1 MRFFIVRHGE
11 TLWNNEGRF
20 QGQRDTELN
29 ERGIA
34 QSNRVAEYLAGHNFD
49 AVVSSPLKRARFAA
63 EKIAERCGVNA
74 VETIPK
80 LTEINHGDW
89 EGLLSSEVSARWP
102 RLMEMWHSE
111 PHTVVMPGE
120 GGESLRSVQIRA
132 ASAAEELAGRYSGDV
147 CVTAHDAVI
156 KALVCHFLNAPLSS
170 FWSFQI
176 ANCGLSIAE
185 VSPGKRPR
193 ISLMGD
199 AHYLDE
205 RGKNFTL
212 PEQKGL

>member
-11 TLWNNEGRF
+11 TRWNIEGRF

-29 ERGIA
+29 ERGIK
-34 QSNRVAEYLAGHNFD
+34 QSCRVAEYLAGHGFD
-49 AVVSSPLKRARFAA
+49 AVVSSPLKRAYFAA
-63 EKIAERCGVNA
+63 EKIAELCGVKA
-74 VETIPK
+74 VETMPGF
-80 LTEINHGDW
+80 TEINHGDW

-111 PHTVVMPGE
+111 PHTVIMPGE

-132 ASAAEELAGRYSGDV
+132 ASAAAELAGRYSGDV

-156 KALVCHFLNAPLSS
+156 KALLCHFLNAPLSS

-176 ANCGLSIAE
+176 ANCGLSIVE
-185 VSPGKRPR
+185 IVSGKPR
-193 ISLMGD
+193 MSLMGD
-199 AHYLDE
+199 SHYLDE

-212 PEQKGL
+212 PEQRGL

>member
-11 TLWNNEGRF
+11 TEWNAEGRF

-34 QSNRVAEYLAGHNFD
+34 QTKRVAEYLAGHGFD
-49 AVVSSPLKRARFAA
+49 AVTSSPLKRAYFAA
-63 EKIAERCGVNA
+63 ERIAERCGVNA
-74 VETIPK
+74 VETIPDFI
-80 LTEINHGDW
+80 EINHGDW
-89 EGLLSSEVSARWP
+89 EGLSSSEARARWP

-111 PHTVVMPGE
+111 PHTVVMPGP

-132 ASAAEELAGRYSGDV
+132 ASAAAELSERYSGDV

-156 KALVCHFLNAPLSS
+156 KALICHFLNVPLSS

-176 ANCGLSIAE
+176 ANCGLSIVE
-185 VSPGKRPR
+185 ILPGKPPR
-193 ISLMGD
+193 MSLMGD
-199 AHYLDE
+199 AHYLDG
-205 RGKNFTL
+205 RDKNFTL
-212 PEQKGL
+212 PEQRGL

>member
-1 MRFFIVRHGE
+1 MRFFKVRHGE
-11 TLWNNEGRF
+11 TQWNTEGRF

-34 QSNRVAEYLAGHNFD
+34 QSNRVAEYLAGHSFG
-49 AVVSSPLKRARFAA
+49 AVVSSPLKRAYFAA
-63 EKIAERCGVNA
+63 EKIAERCDVNA
-74 VETIPK
+74 VETMPGF
-80 LTEINHGDW
+80 TEINHGDW
-89 EGLLSSEVSARWP
+89 EGLLSSEAAAHWP

-111 PHTVVMPGE
+111 PHTVVMPGDK
-120 GGESLRSVQIRA
+120 GESLRTVQIRA
-132 ASAAEELAGRYSGDV
+132 VSAAAELRERYSGDV

-156 KALVCHFLNAPLSS
+156 KALICHFLNAPLSS

-176 ANCGLSIAE
+176 ANCGLSIVE
-185 VSPGKRPR
+185 IPPGKPPR
-193 ISLMGD
+193 MSLMGD

>member
-11 TLWNNEGRF
+11 TRWNTEGRF

-29 ERGIA
+29 ERGVA
-34 QSNRVAEYLAGHNFD
+34 QSNRVAEYLAEHGFD
-49 AVVSSPLKRARFAA
+49 AVVSSPLKRAYFAA
-63 EKIAERCGVNA
+63 EKIAERCRVKT
-74 VETIPK
+74 VEKIPAF
-80 LTEINHGDW
+80 TEINHGDW

-102 RLMEMWHSE
+102 RLIEMWHSE
-111 PHTVVMPGE
+111 PHTVIMPGE
-120 GGESLRSVQIRA
+120 NGESLRSVQIR
-132 ASAAEELAGRYSGDV
+132 SAAAAAELAERYSGDV

-156 KALVCHFLNAPLSS
+156 KTLVCHFLNAPLSS

-176 ANCGLSIAE
+176 ANCGLTIVEVIA
-185 VSPGKRPR
+185 GKPPR
-193 ISLMGD
+193 MSLMGD
-199 AHYLDE
+199 AHYLGE

>member
-1 MRFFIVRHGE
+1 MRFFILRHGE
-11 TLWNNEGRF
+11 TVWNSEGRF

-34 QSNRVAEYLAGHNFD
+34 QSNRAAEYLAGHGFD
-49 AVVSSPLKRARFAA
+49 AVVSSPLKRAYFAA
-63 EKIAERCGVNA
+63 GKIAERCGMKS
-74 VETIPK
+74 VETIPGF
-80 LTEINHGDW
+80 TEINHGDW
-89 EGLLSSEVSARWP
+89 EGLLSSEVVARWP
-102 RLMEMWHSE
+102 RLIEMWHSE
-111 PHTVVMPGE
+111 PHTVVMPGD

-132 ASAAEELAGRYSGDV
+132 ASAAANLAETYSGDV

-156 KALVCHFLNAPLSS
+156 KALLCHFLNTPLSS

-176 ANCGLSIAE
+176 ANCGLSIVEIIAGR
-185 VSPGKRPR
+185 PPR

-199 AHYLDE
+199 SHYLRDD
-205 RGKNFTL
+205 GGNFTL

>member
-1 MRFFIVRHGE
+1 LRFFIVRHGE
-11 TLWNNEGRF
+11 TRWNTEGRF
-20 QGQRDTELN
+20 QGQQDTELN
-29 ERGIA
+29 ELGIA
-34 QSNRVAEYLAGHNFD
+34 QSNRAAEYLAGHDFD
-49 AVVSSPLKRARFAA
+49 AVASSPLKRAYFAA
-63 EKIAERCGVNA
+63 EKIAARCGVKS
-74 VETIPK
+74 VETIPGF
-80 LTEINHGDW
+80 TEINHGDW

-132 ASAAEELAGRYSGDV
+132 ASAAAELAERYSGDV

-156 KALVCHFLNAPLSS
+156 KALLCHFLNAPLSS
-170 FWSFQI
+170 FWSFRI
-176 ANCGLSIAE
+176 ANCGLSIVE
-185 VSPGKRPR
+185 VSPGKPPR
-193 ISLMGD
+193 MSLMGD
-199 AHYLDE
+199 SHYLDE